1 MVKENFY
8 RNKSKTNLQNMYNNR
23 PKYNAYGEIVRPA
36 LFQSKTSKVA
46 VIPPNFKLFTS
57 TRSIN
62 MDEIVREK
70 EKSTYEVLLKK
81 GQIPFSILA
90 EKKGK
95 RKIKYDN
102 IHKSKR
108 VKATGFLFY
117 KNKEMNDNVHRSK
130 DPLKISQRS
139 DAICSDI
146 KISDYTEEYSGHTK
160 VSDTFDK
167 SKSIKSKHGT
177 LEVANT
183 IKNKYKVS
191 EVFDTKRITHTI
203 EESVVFTNQEYNGEH
218 AILKPGKSKRI
229 WGELYKVLDTSDVII
244 HVLDARYP
252 KLFLSKQ
259 ILNYIKEKEYKNLI
273 LVLNKVD
280 LVPSNITQRNIEILS
295 KHFPTIAMH
304 SKSLHNFYGKLDLL
318 NLLRQYKKIHKK
330 TISVGFVGYPNVG
343 KSSMINILI
352 NKKSAKAAP
361 LAGETKTWQH
371 VRLDKGIN
379 LFDCPGIIDE
389 KDKTL
394 SGTDINFSTV
404 LMGAVRVEKIK
415 NPEDY
420 VLDLIKIAKTGLE
433 KKYKIIIT
441 EPYQFI
447 EDMSRR
453 TGKLLKNGEANAH
466 LTSKI
471 ILNDWVQGKI
481 PFWVEPKPFDI
492 E

>member
-8 RNKSKTNLQNMYNNR
+8 RNRSKTNLQNMYNNK
-23 PKYNAYGEIVRPA
+23 PKRNAYGEIVRPA
-36 LFQSKTSKVA
+36 LFQSRTSKVA

-62 MDEIVREK
+62 MNEIVREK

-95 RKIKYDN
+95 KKIKYDD

-108 VKATGFLFY
+108 AKLNGLILINKQEVKI
-117 KNKEMNDNVHRSK
+117 NKFDGDYCKSQDIAISTNISEIIKRGQILQKFDSK
-130 DPLKISQRS
+130 EK
-139 DAICSDI
+139 
-146 KISDYTEEYSGHTK
+146 
-160 VSDTFDK
+160 SDTFDSCGIIERSDTLK
-167 SKSIKSKHGT
+167 NTHIPNTGQNDTINLSETPRLSNSHGST
-177 LEVANT
+177 DFLT
-183 IKNKYKVS
+183 NK
-191 EVFDTKRITHTI
+191 
-203 EESVVFTNQEYNGEH
+203 EYNGEH
-218 AILKPGKSKRI
+218 DILKPGKSRRI

-252 KLFLSKQ
+252 RLFLSQQ

-280 LVPSNITQRNIEILS
+280 LIPANITQKNIELFS
-295 KHFPTIAMH
+295 NHFPTIAMH
-304 SKSLHNFYGKLDLL
+304 SKSLHNFYGKLDLM
-318 NLLRQYKKIHKK
+318 NLLRQYRKIHKK

-343 KSSMINILI
+343 KSSIINILT
-352 NKKSAKAAP
+352 NKKSTKTAP

-371 VRLDKGIN
+371 VKLDKRIN

-389 KDKTL
+389 KDKSL
-394 SGTDINFSTV
+394 SETDLGFSTV

-420 VLDLIKIAKTGLE
+420 VLDLIKIAKSGLE
-433 KKYKIIIT
+433 KKYKTIIT

-447 EDMSRR
+447 DDLSRK
-453 TGKLLKNGEANAH
+453 TGKLLKNGEPNIH
-466 LTSKI
+466 LTSKM

-481 PFWVEPKPFDI
+481 PFWVEPKPFKI